1 MNIETGVLRAEQFS
15 RRLWVSPYRA
25 PFCSTVNPFIKWLSL
40 FYVYFLFTLLKQ
52 SNLNENS

>member
-1 MNIETGVLRAEQFS
+1 MGVAISGAIMFDK
-15 RRLWVSPYRA
+15 
-25 PFCSTVNPFIKWLSL
+25 VNPFIKCVSL